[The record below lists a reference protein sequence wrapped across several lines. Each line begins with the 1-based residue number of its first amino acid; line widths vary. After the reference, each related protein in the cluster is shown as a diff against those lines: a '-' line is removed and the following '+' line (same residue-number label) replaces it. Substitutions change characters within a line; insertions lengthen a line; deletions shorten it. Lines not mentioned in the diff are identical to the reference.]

1 MPRRSGRECAAGAC
15 GGRGRR
21 LLATSCS
28 ARRFWYRRPL
38 TAPRLPPRRW
48 FETHYHV
55 KVGEKGA
62 ETPIASV
69 VVAADVKQ
77 SHSLKT
83 KIAGLQKDVKI
94 DPKVVEQF
102 QTGKVLAAISSRP
115 GQSGRVDGYVLEG
128 AELEFYQRKLA
139 LKKTGKATAAK

>member
-1 MPRRSGRECAAGAC
+1 M
-15 GGRGRR
+15 
-21 LLATSCS
+21 
-28 ARRFWYRRPL
+28 
-38 TAPRLPPRRW
+38 
-48 FETHYHV
+48 
-55 KVGEKGA
+55 GEKGA
-62 ETPIASV
+62 ETPISSV
-69 VVAADVKQ
+69 VVPADVKQ

-139 LKKTGKATAAK
+139 LKKTGKAAATK